1 MLFLVRGVAIDA
13 HRGGREGGGERGGA
27 PHVPPI
33 KIFENFHIKM
43 Q

>member
-1 MLFLVRGVAIDA
+1 MQM
-13 HRGGREGGGERGGA
+13 GGERGDGGA